1 MDKPFLRFLVGVG
14 APVADILCAGVVC
27 SHDDEDVL
35 EVGADVL
42 GGERQSPRLLE
53 DDGHDVIPY
62 VSLPQELVTGRQES
76 ITGWPERPQ
85 EPHPAASLLYPSSSL
100 GAGTRSRSIQSLR
113 SSPECFWVDLRHYL
127 CITFNLSD
135 KRPCR

>member
-1 MDKPFLRFLVGVG
+1 MDTPFLRFQVGVG

-76 ITGWPERPQ
+76 ITGWPRWPQ
-85 EPHPAASLLYPSSSL
+85 EPHPAASLLFPSSSL
-100 GAGTRSRSIQSLR
+100 GVGTRLRVNKGSEIQPRMFLGR
-113 SSPECFWVDLRHYL
+113 PEAPPLHY
-127 CITFNLSD
+127 F
-135 KRPCR
+135 